1 MTKRSLECATQDEV
15 LDPRWAP
22 EWATAQRRQIVAGW
36 ATAAKVESDDTSQ
49 EEVAGSAAKTEADDN
64 CDEAAPKV
72 KAPRCGDDCRMIGEA
87 GDEGDLIIF
96 PADQVTDDVDL
107 INCKKL
113 FPEMADAV
121 CFWES
126 CRKRGVDWR
135 DASRYMFARRKHQ
148 ISIEDVILEV
158 HVGQC
163 TCTENHRVIPVFPGE
178 RLRRCFECLKFL
190 SQ

>member
-22 EWATAQRRQIVAGW
+22 KWATAQRRQIVAGW

-64 CDEAAPKV
+64 CDEAVPK
-72 KAPRCGDDCRMIGEA
+72 KAREA
-87 GDEGDLIIF
+87 GDEGDIIIL

-107 INCKKL
+107 INCKTL
-113 FPEMADAV
+113 FPESADAV
-121 CFWES
+121 RFWES
-126 CRKRGVDWR
+126 CLEQGVDWQ
-135 DASRYMFARRKHQ
+135 DAIRYMFARRKHQ